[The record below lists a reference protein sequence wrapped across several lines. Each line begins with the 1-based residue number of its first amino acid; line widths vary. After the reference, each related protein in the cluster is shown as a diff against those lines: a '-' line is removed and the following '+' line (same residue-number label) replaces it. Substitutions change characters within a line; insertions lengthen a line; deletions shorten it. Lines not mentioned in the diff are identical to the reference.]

1 VAEAFELQWISPHT
15 KALGSLKMNLWT
27 DFWHN
32 LTPGQGTLLGG
43 AFVVLAG
50 IIAFSTGGLDRRS
63 QHKRFHYEEMKTLY
77 AQALSVGRDLE
88 VLKALPPEARAEV
101 LTDKADVIDRV
112 ISELAL
118 TGNYQTA
125 DLVIAYTYQ
134 QSVQLGEW
142 VRQVESEEGLT
153 GRIQRWL
160 DSMPEEQRAALQKY
174 ENVTVN
180 RRDVVQAARRELGLY
195 VPVGSRYRRVLR
207 ATINGQQFPLN

>member
-1 VAEAFELQWISPHT
+1 MQ
-15 KALGSLKMNLWT
+15 LWT
-27 DFWHN
+27 H
-32 LTPGQGTLLGG
+32 LGITRHGGLLGG

-63 QHKRFHYEEMKTLY
+63 EQKRFHYEEMKTLY

-88 VLKALPPEARAEV
+88 VLKALPAERRAKV
-101 LTDKADVIDRV
+101 LTDKADAIDRV

-118 TGNYQTA
+118 TGDYQTA
-125 DLVIAYTYQ
+125 DLVIAYAYQ

-142 VRQVESEEGLT
+142 VRQVDTDGDLT
-153 GRIQRWL
+153 DRLEQWL
-160 DSMPEEQRAALQKY
+160 DSMPEEQRSALQKY

-195 VPVGSRYRRVLR
+195 VPVASRYRRVLR
-207 ATINGQQFPLN
+207 TRIKAQQFPLN